1 MSALD
6 DIIEAK
12 LYDTAMQVLVDGKNV
27 KDQYVA
33 IFFSY

>member
-6 DIIEAK
+6 DVIESK
-12 LYDTAMQVLVDGKNV
+12 LYDTALRLLVDGKNV

-33 IFFSY
+33 IFFA